1 MEILYEDGRVIA
13 VVKPAGVLS
22 DQVPALLRQQTGSEC
37 FRTVH
42 RLDGQ
47 VGGVMVLARSAKAAS
62 LLGEQIRRRAVE
74 KEYLAVV
81 EGEPPAEGR
90 LTDLLGRDSA
100 RRVTYVS
107 PTPGKDVREAALTYC
122 VLARCN
128 GLSLVSISLETGRT
142 HQIRVQFA
150 SRGWPVWGDGKY
162 GTARPEGT
170 IALWCRRMA
179 FAHPQS
185 GERMAVSALPQGTPW
200 GLFADA
206 MALLQAE

>member
-1 MEILYEDGRVIA
+1 MDILYEDGRVIA
-13 VVKPAGVLS
+13 VVKPVGVLS
-22 DQVPALLRQQTGSEC
+22 DQVPALLRQQTGTDC

-47 VGGVMVLARSAKAAS
+47 VGGVMVLGRSAKAAS
-62 LLGEQIRRRAVE
+62 LLGEQIQNRAVE

-81 EGEPPAEGR
+81 EGEPPMEGR

-100 RRVTYVS
+100 RRITYVS
-107 PTPGKDVREAALTYC
+107 PTPGMDVREATLEYR
-122 VLARCN
+122 VLGRCN
-128 GLSLVSISLETGRT
+128 GLSLVSILLETGRT

-162 GTARPEGT
+162 GAARDDGS

-179 FAHPQS
+179 FTHPQS
-185 GERMAVSALPQGTPW
+185 GERMAVSALPQGAPW
-200 GLFADA
+200 GLIEDILAVFE
-206 MALLQAE
+206 AE

>member
-1 MEILYEDGRVIA
+1 MEVLYADSRVIA
-13 VVKPAGVLS
+13 VVKPVGVLS
-22 DQVPALLRQQTGSEC
+22 DQVPALLRQQMGTDC

-62 LLGEQIRRRAVE
+62 LLGEQIQNRAVE

-81 EGEPPAEGR
+81 KGEPPAEGR

-107 PTPGKDVREAALTYC
+107 PTPGKDVRQAALRYS
-122 VLARCN
+122 VLERCN
-128 GLSLVSISLETGRT
+128 GLSLVSIQLETGRT

-162 GTARPEGT
+162 GTARDAGS

-179 FAHPQS
+179 FTHPQS

-200 GLFADA
+200 GLFEDILAD
-206 MALLQAE
+206 LEAE

>member
-1 MEILYEDGRVIA
+1 MDILYEDGRVIA
-13 VVKPAGVLS
+13 VVKPVGVLS
-22 DQVPALLRQQTGSEC
+22 DQVPALLRQQTGTDC

-47 VGGVMVLARSAKAAS
+47 VGGVMVLGRSAKAAS
-62 LLGEQIRRRAVE
+62 LLGEQIQNRAVE

-81 EGEPPAEGR
+81 EGEPPMEGR

-100 RRVTYVS
+100 RRITYVS
-107 PTPGKDVREAALTYC
+107 PTPGKDVREATLEYR
-122 VLARCN
+122 VLGRCN
-128 GLSLVSISLETGRT
+128 GLSLVSILLETGRT

-170 IALWCRRMA
+170 IALWCRRMV
-179 FAHPQS
+179 FTHPQS
-185 GERMAVSALPQGTPW
+185 GERMAVSALPQGAPW
-200 GLFADA
+200 GLFEDILADFE
-206 MALLQAE
+206 AE

>member
-1 MEILYEDGRVIA
+1 MDILYEDGRVIA
-13 VVKPAGVLS
+13 VVKPVGVLS
-22 DQVPALLRQQTGSEC
+22 DQVPALLRQQMGTDC

-47 VGGVMVLARSAKAAS
+47 VGGVMVLGRSAKAAS
-62 LLGEQIRRRAVE
+62 LLGEQIQNRAVE

-90 LTDLLGRDSA
+90 LTDLLGQDSA
-100 RRVTYVS
+100 RRITYVS
-107 PTPGKDVREAALTYC
+107 PTPGKDVRQATLTFR
-122 VLARCN
+122 VLGRCN
-128 GLSLVSISLETGRT
+128 GLSLVSIRLETGRT

-162 GTARPEGT
+162 GAARDDGS
-170 IALWCRRMA
+170 IALWCRHMA
-179 FAHPQS
+179 FTHPQS
-185 GERMAVSALPQGTPW
+185 GERMAVSALPQGAPW
-200 GLFADA
+200 GLFSDA

>member
-1 MEILYEDGRVIA
+1 MEVLYADSRVIA
-13 VVKPAGVLS
+13 VVKPVGVLS
-22 DQVPALLRQQTGSEC
+22 DQVPALLRQQMGTDC

-47 VGGVMVLARSAKAAS
+47 VGGVMVLGRSAKAAS
-62 LLGEQIRRRAVE
+62 LLGEQIQNRAVE

-90 LTDLLGRDSA
+90 LTDLLGRDSV

-107 PTPGKDVREAALTYC
+107 PTPGKDVREATLEYR
-122 VLARCN
+122 VLGRCN
-128 GLSLVSISLETGRT
+128 GFSLVTILLETGRT

-162 GTARPEGT
+162 GTARTEGT

-179 FAHPQS
+179 FTHPQS

-200 GLFADA
+200 GLFEDILADFE
-206 MALLQAE
+206 AE

>member
-1 MEILYEDGRVIA
+1 MEVLYADSRVIA
-13 VVKPAGVLS
+13 VVKPVGVLS
-22 DQVPALLRQQTGSEC
+22 DQVPAMLRQQMGTDC

-47 VGGVMVLARSAKAAS
+47 VGGVMVLGRSAKAAS
-62 LLGEQIRRRAVE
+62 LLGEQIQNRAVE

-90 LTDLLGRDSA
+90 LTDLLGRDSV

-107 PTPGKDVREAALTYC
+107 PIPGKDVREAALTYC

-128 GLSLVSISLETGRT
+128 GLSLVSITLETGRT

-162 GTARPEGT
+162 GTARDEGT

-179 FAHPQS
+179 FTHPQS

-200 GLFADA
+200 GLFKDILADFE
-206 MALLQAE
+206 AE